1 MLKIKRLLILIGIS
15 CVVNVNAQNGVQ
27 DVDVRV
33 EPSYVSPNGDGIQD
47 NLFFYPVFGD
57 NSSVTRW
64 RLFIRTKKGRSVHRL
79 EGTHLPALIKWDGK
93 MKKAAMIGPGEY
105 TATLEVTGRGF
116 KEISLAEPFFADNA
130 APVSSL
136 SVSTAVLD
144 QSVLSD
150 QVLAFTPAVQDASPL
165 ERWQLQILDQT
176 GRTVYVDWGTG
187 TVRNIVWDGKGK
199 ETNVLVPLG
208 PYKAVFQAWDMAGN
222 ASEPAAVDLQVN
234 VSAREMLMAV
244 LKIISVHETDIGLI
258 VQVKRPVNFT
268 FDGDKPVLTS
278 AGEETMREVAILA
291 NAYSQAPIRLDGYSR
306 AAGKAGVDRDLGSM
320 YAWQL
325 YSYLVKKGNV
335 KASRIQVRG
344 RGRSAMFNRRG
355 AGVPVLN
362 DGVEVILE
370 GSGNW

>member
-1 MLKIKRLLILIGIS
+1 MKKVFLFLTGLIVLSSLG
-15 CVVNVNAQNGVQ
+15 ADERVQ

-33 EPSYVSPNGDGIQD
+33 EPSYVSPNNDGIQD
-47 NLFFYPVFGD
+47 NLFFYPVFGN

-64 RLFIRTKKGRSVHRL
+64 RLYIRTKKGKNIHRL
-79 EGTHLPALIKWDGK
+79 EGTNLPALIKWDGK
-93 MKKAAMIGPGEY
+93 TKKAAVVGPGDY
-105 TATLEVTGRGF
+105 SATLEVTGRGF
-116 KEISLAEPFFADNA
+116 KTTSLAEPFGVDNTP
-130 APVSSL
+130 PVARL
-136 SVSTAVLD
+136 SVSTTILD

-150 QVLAFTPAVQDASPL
+150 QVLTFTPTIQDASPM

-187 TVRNIVWDGKGK
+187 TVRDIVWNGKGK
-199 ETNVLVPLG
+199 ETKVLVPLG
-208 PYKAVFQAWDMAGN
+208 SYKAVFQAWDMAGN

-244 LKIISVHETDIGLI
+244 LKVISVHETDIGLI
-258 VQVKRPVNFT
+258 VQVKSPINFT

-291 NAYSQAPIRLDGYSR
+291 NAYSDAPIRLDGYSR
-306 AAGKAGVDRDLGSM
+306 AAGKSGVDRDLGSM

-355 AGVPVLN
+355 AGVPVLS
-362 DGVEVILE
+362 DGVEIILE